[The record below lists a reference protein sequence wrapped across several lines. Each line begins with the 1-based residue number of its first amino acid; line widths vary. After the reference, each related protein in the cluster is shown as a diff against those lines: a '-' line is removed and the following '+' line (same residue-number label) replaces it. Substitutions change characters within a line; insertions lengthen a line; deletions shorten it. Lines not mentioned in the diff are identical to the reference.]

1 MDLLQVALIGPNGNR
16 GIYRRIQNF
25 RRREASIHARIEA
38 LPWAGHAES
47 RLALRKYKKTTLLA
61 DITIGNPSAVPQMS
75 RYVNRLEMG
84 RAMWEPVTQ
93 LLHVR

>member
-1 MDLLQVALIGPNGNR
+1 LHSLGQTGIAAFIAGSRIYVAG
-16 GIYRRIQNF
+16 
-25 RRREASIHARIEA
+25 EASIHARIEA